1 MRVCCR
7 LAAGSLFA
15 ALFATLFASA
25 SLAADGP
32 SLLPDDAPIQ
42 PVSTDFEL
50 VDGAAW
56 DGQSRLFVPDV
67 KGKKLLVFNLR
78 NPKAKVVERLKG
90 IAISG
95 TSFQLGK
102 LHFADNPGARICV
115 LGQSGPPQTLAQ
127 FEKTERPNDLTV
139 DCNGNVF
146 VTVTGKGLVRKVL
159 PDGTTQDIATGLVT
173 PNGIA
178 LSPSGQTLYVSSA
191 KSGKLYR
198 MDLTTSAAADQA
210 ATDFA
215 QLPETADGFRGDGMC
230 VDRAGNVYVTAAK
243 AVHVYDP
250 TGTEIQTITPPE
262 RPINAIIAGAVTEKL
277 YLSTFGGLYSV
288 PVNAYG
294 VVPNRATDDD
304 SDRATSTRI
313 PKNINAKFNQV
324 YHTDGSR
331 KLLMDLFTPTE
342 GPSVKPAIVVVH
354 GGGWKNGDKNKF
366 RALAVHFAKR
376 GYVVAAIEYRLAREA
391 FFPAGI
397 QDCNAATIYLRQHA
411 KQLGIDPNRIAAVG
425 GSAGGHLVGLMA
437 SGSQNPKLRHTQHQQ
452 ANSHLAAAAVLAGPL
467 QTTSGSVA
475 ERSQSAKPPVSNAFL
490 WLNGTL
496 PEKPELYRL
505 ADAHQQIDSNM
516 PPTIFLSGSKDTPE
530 RNALSRTKMTELGI
544 ANQIVV
550 HQDATHGHWNRDDW
564 IEQVVS
570 DIDAFFDKHLNN

>member
-1 MRVCCR
+1 MRFCSRFAV
-7 LAAGSLFA
+7 GSLFTALLA
-15 ALFATLFASA
+15 ATGF
-25 SLAADGP
+25 AADGP
-32 SLLPDDAPIQ
+32 DLLPENTEIQ
-42 PVSTDFEL
+42 PVSTEFEL
-50 VDGAAW
+50 ADGAAW
-56 DGQSRLFVPDV
+56 DGQGRLFVPDV

-78 NPKAKVVERLKG
+78 NPNAKVIERLKG

-95 TSFQLGK
+95 TAFQLGK
-102 LHFADNPGARICV
+102 LYFADNPGARICV
-115 LGQSGPPQTLAQ
+115 LGQSGPPKTLAQ

-139 DCNGNVF
+139 DCHGNVF

-159 PDGTTQDIATGLVT
+159 PDGTTQDIATGLIT

-198 MDLTTSAAADQA
+198 IDLTTSAASDQA

-215 QLPETADGFRGDGMC
+215 QLPETDDGFRGDGMC

-250 TGTEIQTITPPE
+250 RGTKIQTITPPE
-262 RPINAIIAGAVTEKL
+262 RPINAIIAGPVTEKL

-294 VVPNRATDDD
+294 VMPNRPSDDA
-304 SDRATSTRI
+304 SGRATSTNI
-313 PKNINAKFNQV
+313 PKDIEAKFNVV

-331 KLLMDLFTPTE
+331 KLLMDLFTPTA
-342 GPSVKPAIVVVH
+342 GPSLKPAIVVVH

-366 RALAVHFAKR
+366 RALAIHFAKR

-411 KQLGIDPNRIAAVG
+411 KELGIDPNRIAAVG

-437 SGSQNPKLRHTQHQQ
+437 AGSKNPKLRHAAHQQ
-452 ANSHLAAAAVLAGPL
+452 ADSRLAAAAVLAGPL
-467 QTTSGSVA
+467 QTTTGSVA
-475 ERSQSAKPPVSNAFL
+475 ERSQSAKPPVSNAYL

-505 ADAHQQIDSNM
+505 ADAYEQISSDM
-516 PPTIFLSGSKDTPE
+516 PPTIFLSGSKDSPE
-530 RNALSRTKMTELGI
+530 RNALSRSKMTDLGI